1 MPDLDSLWRAA
12 AGAGYLR
19 ACRDVSSGVE
29 GDAGEKHGASAGSSD
44 DLGRQVEALRV
55 WAVANGRVIAYASLP
70 LLNKG
75 GREHYIVDP
84 VETCG
89 HIFKVTIGPEF
100 GYYPCCFP
108 NQQWRDVCNWF
119 STRKATPLEYFERL
133 LLLNELFPRGDTQ
146 LLGFTDRHESLH
158 AVTAQLIARGR
169 PAAIGEMVA
178 WLTGE
183 GFTFI
188 SLATWFR
195 AADGVALFDVLDK
208 NVMLCDDGAMVPFDV
223 IPIRCEGD
231 FLTMMRAAEARMKG

>member
-1 MPDLDSLWRAA
+1 MDS
-12 AGAGYLR
+12 
-19 ACRDVSSGVE
+19 
-29 GDAGEKHGASAGSSD
+29 
-44 DLGRQVEALRV
+44 
-55 WAVANGRVIAYASLP
+55 VILEP
-70 LLNKG
+70 CIKG
-75 GREHYIVDP
+75 GREHLLVQSRILLQRLAK
-84 VETCG
+84 
-89 HIFKVTIGPEF
+89 ITIGPEF

-108 NQQWRDVCNWF
+108 SQQWRDVCNWF
-119 STRKATPLEYFERL
+119 STRKASALEYFERL

-146 LLGFTDRHESLH
+146 LLGFTDRDESLH

-169 PAAIGEMVA
+169 PAGIGEIVA

-231 FLTMMRAAEARMKG
+231 FLKLMRAAEARMKG